1 MFSEDTVTELSSR
14 PYILVGIDGSS
25 SSLLA
30 LDWAVNEA
38 QLRNL
43 PLLLAHAVDFESFA
57 MGFNPGASESF
68 FKYLETTG
76 QRFLDEAL
84 DHVQVLDPDV
94 EATLSR
100 VAGRPARVLA
110 ELSKDAFLTVVGSSG
125 LNALTGLLA
134 GSVAVALTA
143 HAHSP
148 VVVVRAPGVPVTG
161 TVVVGISG
169 ARDSEDA
176 IAWAFEE
183 ASMRGA
189 ELVAVLVWSYM
200 PAYFYYVEPP
210 WNDLTG
216 RAREEQQEML
226 LAERLAGWQEK
237 FPDVVVRRIT
247 ALGNPGQV
255 LLSHA
260 QHAQLLVAGSHG
272 HGDATGL
279 FLGATSHRLIHHAN
293 CPVLVVRPHARESK
307 R

>member
-1 MFSEDTVTELSSR
+1 VTELSPR

-25 SSLLA
+25 SSLIA
-30 LDWAVNEA
+30 LNWAVNEA

-43 PLLLAHAVDFESFA
+43 PLRLVHAVDFESFA

-68 FKYLETTG
+68 FQYLETTG

-84 DHVQVLDPDV
+84 DRVRTLDPDLEV
-94 EATLSR
+94 TLTR
-100 VAGRPARVLA
+100 KAGRPARVLID
-110 ELSKDAFLTVVGSSG
+110 LSKGAFLTVVGSSG
-125 LNALTGLLA
+125 LNAFTGLLA

-143 HAHSP
+143 HGHSP

-161 TVVVGISG
+161 PVVVGISG
-169 ARDSEDA
+169 APDSEDA

-183 ASMRGA
+183 AAMRGA
-189 ELVAVLVWSYM
+189 ELTAVLVWGYL
-200 PAYFYYVEPP
+200 PAHFYDAEPS

-216 RAREEQQEML
+216 QAREEQQEML

-237 FPDVVVRRIT
+237 FPEVTVRRVAAI
-247 ALGNPGQV
+247 GNPGHV

-260 QHAQLLVAGSHG
+260 QRAQLIVTGSHG
-272 HGDATGL
+272 RGDATGL
-279 FLGATSHRLIHHAN
+279 LLGSTSHKLIHQAN
-293 CPVLVVRPHARESK
+293 CPVLVARPHAREST

>member
-1 MFSEDTVTELSSR
+1 MTELSPRS
-14 PYILVGIDGSS
+14 YILVGIDGSS
-25 SSLLA
+25 SSLMA
-30 LDWAVNEA
+30 LNWAVNEA

-43 PLLLAHAVDFESFA
+43 PLRLVHAVDFESFA

-76 QRFLDEAL
+76 QRFLDEAM
-84 DHVQVLDPDV
+84 DHVQVLDPDLDV
-94 EATLSR
+94 TLSR

-110 ELSKDAFLTVVGSSG
+110 DLSEGAFLTVVGSTG
-125 LNALTGLLA
+125 LNAFTGLLA
-134 GSVAVALTA
+134 GSVSVSLTA
-143 HAHSP
+143 HGHSP

-161 TVVVGISG
+161 SVVVGISG
-169 ARDSEDA
+169 SPDCEDA

-189 ELVAVLVWSYM
+189 ELNAVLVWSYM
-200 PAYFYYVEPP
+200 PAYFYYEESP
-210 WNDLTG
+210 WDDLAG

-237 FPDVVVRRIT
+237 FPDVVVRRI
-247 ALGNPGQV
+247 AAIGNPGQV
-255 LLSHA
+255 LLSHG
-260 QHAQLLVAGSHG
+260 QHAQLIVVGSHG
-272 HGDATGL
+272 HGDVTGL

-293 CPVLVVRPHARESK
+293 CPVLVARPHAREST

>member
-1 MFSEDTVTELSSR
+1 MYSEETVTELASR
-14 PYILVGIDGSS
+14 PHILVGIDGSS
-25 SSLLA
+25 SSLQA
-30 LDWAVNEA
+30 LTWAVNEA

-43 PLLLAHAVDFESFA
+43 PLRLAHAVDFESFA

-84 DHVQVLDPDV
+84 DHVQVLDPDLEV
-94 EATLSR
+94 ILTR

-110 ELSKDAFLTVVGSSG
+110 DLSKDAFLTVVGSTG
-125 LNALTGLLA
+125 LNAFMGLLA
-134 GSVAVALTA
+134 GSVSVALTA
-143 HAHSP
+143 HGHSP

-169 ARDSEDA
+169 APDSEDA

-247 ALGNPGQV
+247 ALGNPAQV

-272 HGDATGL
+272 HGDVTGL

-293 CPVLVVRPHARESK
+293 CPVLVVRPHAHEST

>member
-1 MFSEDTVTELSSR
+1 MTELSPR
-14 PYILVGIDGSS
+14 PYVLVGIDGSS

-30 LDWAVNEA
+30 LNWAVNEA
-38 QLRNL
+38 QLRKL
-43 PLLLAHAVDFESFA
+43 PLRLVHAVDFESFA
-57 MGFNPGASESF
+57 MGFNPGASEGF

-76 QRFLDEAL
+76 QRYLDEAM
-84 DHVQVLDPDV
+84 DHVQVLDPDLDV
-94 EATLSR
+94 TLSR

-110 ELSKDAFLTVVGSSG
+110 ELSKEAFLTVVGSTG
-125 LNALTGLLA
+125 LNAFTGLLA
-134 GSVAVALTA
+134 GSVSVSLTA
-143 HAHSP
+143 HGHSP

-161 TVVVGISG
+161 AVVVGISG
-169 ARDSEDA
+169 SPECEDA
-176 IAWAFEE
+176 ISWEFEE

-189 ELVAVLVWSYM
+189 ELIAVLVWSYM
-200 PAYFYYVEPP
+200 PAYFYYDEPP
-210 WNDLTG
+210 WNDLVG

-247 ALGNPGQV
+247 AIGNPGQV

-272 HGDATGL
+272 HGDVTGL

-293 CPVLVVRPHARESK
+293 CPVLVARPHAREST